1 MQLRTFIADDM
12 RDALA
17 RVRAE
22 MGEDAVIVSSQ
33 KAKGGG
39 VMVRAAVEA
48 TAAQSA
54 LETAVAA
61 EVEQSE
67 AETPQGN
74 IEAGNFETGDFEARY
89 RQGLI
94 RRLRE
99 APAAANRAARSFNRA
114 ELLTLLRGHR
124 APDALAH
131 ALAEGAE
138 HAGLSDMTLALAS
151 ALDKRMKTQP
161 IELTRSAALLLTGPH
176 GAGKTAVAAKLAAHA
191 RMAGRSVKLIAGDA
205 QGAGA
210 VARLQ
215 TFAEHLDT
223 PFTVAENAEA
233 LAAAV
238 AEAAKANELAIIDTA
253 GFDPRNGKARSAF
266 AALAKIET
274 VEAVGVVSATGD
286 AEETSEI
293 AAALTSLGA
302 RRLIVTG
309 LDLVRRL
316 GTLAAA
322 AGEAVALAH
331 VTRSPFVAGGL
342 ESLTPLSLA
351 RALIEAA
358 ASNADQGSAQ

>member
-1 MQLRTFIADDM
+1 MQLRTFIARDM
-12 RDALA
+12 REALA
-17 RVRAE
+17 QVRAE
-22 MGEDAVIVSSQ
+22 MGDEAVIVSSQ

-39 VMVRAAVEA
+39 VLVRAAVETTA
-48 TAAQSA
+48 TQSA
-54 LETAVAA
+54 LETAVATEA
-61 EVEQSE
+61 EHAE
-67 AETPQGN
+67 AET
-74 IEAGNFETGDFEARY
+74 AATDFEARY

-99 APAAANRAARSFNRA
+99 APAAAQQPARNFDRA
-114 ELLTLLRGHR
+114 ELLRLLLNHR
-124 APDALAH
+124 TPDALAH
-131 ALAEGAE
+131 ALAESAE
-138 HAGLSDMTLALAS
+138 KAGLSDMTLALAS
-151 ALDKRMKTQP
+151 ALDKRMQTQP
-161 IELTRSAALLLTGPH
+161 IELTRAAALLLTGPH

-191 RMAGRSVKLIAGDA
+191 RMAGRSVRLIAGDA

-215 TFAEHLDT
+215 TFAEHLDA
-223 PFTVAENAEA
+223 PFAVAGNAEVLGA
-233 LAAAV
+233 TI

-266 AALAKIET
+266 SALARIDT
-274 VEAVGVVSATGD
+274 VEALGVVSATGD
-286 AEETSEI
+286 AEESSEI

-322 AGEAVALAH
+322 ASESLALAH

-351 RALIEAA
+351 RALIEGA
-358 ASNADQGSAQ
+358 ASNADRGSAQ